1 MSIIER
7 KAEIINNYFYKDMGN
22 ISNRKIWNT
31 LKDIHTHKD
40 LNLFELKVNKLI
52 RETSANKSWADIHIE
67 AKATVFIRKLGI
79 EIKGHKYDWIL
90 NDDIRSW
97 IENET

>member
-1 MSIIER
+1 MSILER

-40 LNLFELKVNKLI
+40 LNLFEAINKGVETHLKQKQQFL
-52 RETSANKSWADIHIE
+52 
-67 AKATVFIRKLGI
+67 
-79 EIKGHKYDWIL
+79 
-90 NDDIRSW
+90 
-97 IENET
+97 